1 MEDASCS
8 RIPAKRSRRLLADE
22 TSSSTRYDD
31 PDCGQTEEH
40 ATDDHC
46 TKPIR
51 PSTTGQW
58 EIGTALSLRSSRVPK
73 RVFQGLAPGLDG
85 FLISRDQYRSLIE
98 KEVVPKSLLYPYATP
113 SDLLSAN
120 AKPAS
125 YFVEFTDQG
134 SPPVPGYCAGPQE
147 GPSNTL
153 LDQLVATTVPPLK
166 GDTSKIDG
174 DTRWR
179 LRSNKSEL
187 VLGIDRLRGRYIACV
202 RASKHIIFVFLKS
215 EIRPCDKMQAFLFDD
230 DYSCGL
236 LQSGVFGRWYHAK
249 RAQLKSDF
257 RYSIKS
263 AFHTF
268 PWPQSPKVSNVD
280 AVSRAGRAIRRLR
293 DKAMLNGEGGLLAV
307 YRSLE
312 LIGRHPLKDAHA
324 VLDEAVLK
332 AYNFSAEMGLLEQV
346 LRLNHEVGD
355 REAKGDS
362 VMAPGIPDGYPKPE
376 KLLTKDC
383 ISPEK

>member
-1 MEDASCS
+1 M
-8 RIPAKRSRRLLADE
+8 
-22 TSSSTRYDD
+22 
-31 PDCGQTEEH
+31 
-40 ATDDHC
+40 
-46 TKPIR
+46 
-51 PSTTGQW
+51 TGHW

-134 SPPVPGYCAGPQE
+134 SPPVPGYCAGLQE
-147 GPSNTL
+147 GPTNTL
-153 LDQLVATTVPPLK
+153 LNQLVATTVPPLK
-166 GDTSKIDG
+166 GETSKIDG

-179 LRSNKSEL
+179 RRSNKSEL
-187 VLGIDRLRGRYIACV
+187 VLGIDRLRGRYIACA
-202 RASKHIIFVFLKS
+202 RASKHIIFVFLNS
-215 EIRPCDKMQAFLFDD
+215 EIRPCDKIQAFLFDD
-230 DYSCGL
+230 DYSYGL

-257 RYSIKS
+257 RYCMQS

-268 PWPQSPKVSNVD
+268 PWPQLPKASNVD

-312 LIGRHPLKDAHA
+312 LVGRHPLKDAHA
-324 VLDEAVLK
+324 VLDAAVLS
-332 AYNFSAEMGLLEQV
+332 AYDFTAKKDLLVQLLQLNF
-346 LRLNHEVGD
+346 EVATC
-355 REAKGDS
+355 EADGES
-362 VMAPGIPDGYPKPE
+362 VTGPGVPTGYPKPAG
-376 KLLTKDC
+376 LLTKDF
-383 ISPEK
+383 IEPAE